1 MPKYPEK
8 IRELI
13 SETVRANIHRAGIEL
28 IREAGWSAF
37 TTERIAERAGV
48 SRGVLYNYFA
58 NKEAIAR
65 SILDAS
71 LREQNRQLAEL
82 AGCPGPASDRLRAM
96 AAFVVENFLAQRE
109 LHRTVIDHLPPPGHD
124 GTPPPVDLFKERD
137 AIFAKVLAEGV
148 RNGEFTVAEPEAAVL
163 LLAGGLHEVCMR
175 SLFDGRTPDVRP
187 LIAIFLKGIGC

>member
-8 IRELI
+8 IRDLI
-13 SETVRANIHRAGIEL
+13 SGTVRANILHAGIGL

-82 AGCPGPASDRLRAM
+82 AARTGPASGKLRAM
-96 AAFVVENFLAQRE
+96 AAFLLEDFLDQRE
-109 LHRTVIDHLPPPGHD
+109 LHHIVIAHLPPPGHA
-124 GTPPPVDLFKERD
+124 GTPPPVELLNERD
-137 AIFAKVLAEGV
+137 AIFGGVLAEGN
-148 RNGEFTVAEPEAAVL
+148 RNGEFAVADPAAAVL
-163 LLAGGLHEVCMR
+163 LLRGGLHELCMR
-175 SLFDGRTPDVRP
+175 SFFDGRTPEIRP
-187 LIAIFLKGIGC
+187 LIDIFLKGIGC

>member
-13 SETVRANIHRAGIEL
+13 SETVRGNIHRAGIEL

-82 AGCPGPASDRLRAM
+82 AAHPAPASAKLRAM
-96 AAFVVENFLAQRE
+96 AAFLVENFLAQRE
-109 LHRTVIDHLPPPGHD
+109 LHRTFIDHLPPPGHD
-124 GTPPPVDLFKERD
+124 GVPPPVDLFKQRD

-148 RNGEFTVAEPEAAVL
+148 RGGEFAVADPAAAVL
-163 LLAGGLHEVCMR
+163 LLAGGLHELCMR
-175 SLFDGRTPDVRP
+175 SFFDGRTPEVRP
-187 LIAIFLKGIGC
+187 LIDIFLKGIGC